1 MRARAGVAELPEG
14 RMSAKIAM
22 VLSGFPRRS
31 ETFALNEVWAL
42 EQRGAL
48 AAIFATKTGEPAAT
62 QPASQALLG
71 RVHVLTESEGSR
83 QAQEVI
89 RLLGGARV
97 SGIHGYFAHAPA
109 EVAERVS
116 MQLGIPFG
124 FSVHAKD
131 ARKVAPE
138 VLFARARQAACVV
151 ACNQD
156 VASELK
162 GSGANVHLVPH
173 GVDLERFA
181 PQPLPASRVLHL
193 LAVGRLVEKKGFHI
207 LIRAAARLRV
217 PFQLDIVGEGPEEK
231 RLTELI
237 RTHRLESTVR
247 LCGPKSHED
256 LPEAYSRAHVLVAP
270 SIVDASG
277 DRDGLPNVVLE
288 AMACGRPVI
297 ASDVAALGS
306 AVIHE
311 QTGLLTPAD
320 APESLAAAIEVL
332 ANKHS
337 MMGELGIRA
346 RAFVESEYDVRR
358 CTERFYNLLRSAYAC

>member
-1 MRARAGVAELPEG
+1 MRG
-14 RMSAKIAM
+14 KIAM

-42 EQRGAL
+42 ERRGAL
-48 AAIFATKTGEPAAT
+48 AAIFATKAGEPVAT
-62 QPASQALLG
+62 QPAGRALLG
-71 RVHVLTESEGSR
+71 RVQVLTEREGTG
-83 QAQEVI
+83 QAEELI
-89 RLLGGARV
+89 RLLDGTRISA
-97 SGIHGYFAHAPA
+97 IHGYFAHAPA

-131 ARKVAPE
+131 ARKVAPDI
-138 VLFARARQAACVV
+138 LSARARKAACVV
-151 ACNQD
+151 ACNRD
-156 VASELK
+156 VACELQN
-162 GSGANVHLVPH
+162 SGAQVHLVPH
-173 GVDLERFA
+173 GVDLERFI
-181 PQPLPASRVLHL
+181 PQPFPETKPLQL

-207 LIRAAARLRV
+207 LIEAAAQLHV

-237 RTHRLESTVR
+237 HTHGLESKVR
-247 LCGPKSHED
+247 LCGPKTHQD
-256 LPEAYSRAHVLVAP
+256 LPETYSRAHALVAP
-270 SIVDASG
+270 SIVDKAG

-311 QTGLLTPAD
+311 QTGLLT
-320 APESLAAAIEVL
+320 APGNSESLASAIELL
-332 ANKHS
+332 ANQQS
-337 MMGELGIRA
+337 MLGELGMRA
-346 RAFVESEYDVRR
+346 RVLVEHEYDVQR
-358 CTERFYNLLRSAYAC
+358 CTERFHNLLRSAYAC